1 MAIVTGT
8 VSVPLSEKAAAS
20 LIVNAEINY
29 FEAAVSPLF
38 LFFVV
43 SNATENNDFDVPF
56 FPLDFV
62 CESDSF
68 FAIPD
73 NQLFVNCFS
82 FLSSVNQ
89 PMLLT
94 KYLTIESRISIVGPS
109 FRHF

>member
-8 VSVPLSEKAAAS
+8 VSTPPSEKVAAS
-20 LIVNAEINY
+20 LIVNAERNY
-29 FEAAVSPLF
+29 FEAAVAAVSPLF
-38 LFFVV
+38 LFLVV
-43 SNATENNDFDVPF
+43 SNATENNDFVDPF

-82 FLSSVNQ
+82 FL
-89 PMLLT
+89 
-94 KYLTIESRISIVGPS
+94 
-109 FRHF
+109 